1 MKTCSDDS
9 LSFEYM
15 FLLCKKGE
23 NMIKFEEV
31 SKIYQNGN
39 KKIYAF
45 LIRLCEKN

>member
-1 MKTCSDDS
+1 
-9 LSFEYM
+9 M

-39 KKIYAF
+39 KKIYALNKVSF
-45 LIRLCEKN
+45 TINKGEFVIIK

>member
-1 MKTCSDDS
+1 
-9 LSFEYM
+9 M

-39 KKIYAF
+39 KKIYALNKVSF
-45 LIRLCEKN
+45 TINKGEFVIILGPSGA

>member
-1 MKTCSDDS
+1 
-9 LSFEYM
+9 M

-39 KKIYAF
+39 KKIYALNKVSF
-45 LIRLCEKN
+45 TINKGEFVIIL